1 MGNFSYIK
9 IYVYIQLYI
18 YISYMSVNMLSLFMH
33 SKKTIRVRSW
43 NYV

>member
-18 YISYMSVNMLSLFMH
+18 YISYMSVNMLSLFLCMA
-33 SKKTIRVRSW
+33 KRL
-43 NYV
+43 